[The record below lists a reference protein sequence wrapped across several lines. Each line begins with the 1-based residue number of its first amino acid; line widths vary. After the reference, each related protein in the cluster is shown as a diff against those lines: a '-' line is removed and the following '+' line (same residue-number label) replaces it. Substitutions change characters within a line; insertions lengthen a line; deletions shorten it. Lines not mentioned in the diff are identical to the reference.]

1 MRRSLACSPHKQ
13 RLKALSEI
21 SLKYS
26 FQLTQTSGARKSFAV
41 SKELKSTIKAAGKD
55 VAESEI
61 DGLKSFELSI
71 VTMTDEELRELNIQ
85 SLDHDYY
92 TDILTFEID
101 RTETHLLAELYF
113 SVDRAQENAKKH
125 KQSTEDELILLAI
138 HGVLH
143 LAGHDDHEPKAKRL
157 MQRTQRSYL
166 EKHRLG

>member
-1 MRRSLACSPHKQ
+1 M
-13 RLKALSEI
+13 
-21 SLKYS
+21 KYS

-125 KQSTEDELILLAI
+125 KQSTEDELILLA
-138 HGVLH
+138 
-143 LAGHDDHEPKAKRL
+143 
-157 MQRTQRSYL
+157 
-166 EKHRLG
+166 

>member
-1 MRRSLACSPHKQ
+1 MAT
-13 RLKALSEI
+13 SEI
-21 SLKYS
+21 
-26 FQLTQTSGARKSFAV
+26 A
-41 SKELKSTIKAAGKD
+41 
-55 VAESEI
+55 
-61 DGLKSFELSI
+61 GLKKFELSI

-101 RTETHLLAELYF
+101 RTESTLMAELYF

-143 LAGHDDHEPKAKRL
+143 RAGHDDHEAKAKRL